1 MTAENNAAEAQQN
14 GNGKVPSKNK
24 KQNKAANG
32 QVPAEEQPIVNG
44 IPVEY
49 VDLSEQESTLPL
61 SKFVSRIS
69 AIPILQDAHG
79 YVSQNRIGSLA
90 LSTASSTLTTV
101 SKYTQSYQQR
111 FQAHLDKADE
121 LGCQSLDF
129 VEQRFP
135 IVKQPT
141 VEIFEAVKKP
151 PMQVY
156 DGVKTTIDSNIT
168 TRATSIAVS
177 LNERVTGV
185 VNNVEATVDRWLPDG
200 ESAHDDEANQA
211 TRVYK
216 LSLTVSSR
224 LMQRMNDQLEKNNIP
239 RSKQDL
245 IKLAETS
252 ALLQTT
258 TDKLKTLNET
268 LNEWVLL
275 STQAAK
281 ERIPESVT
289 QRVTDVTITLR
300 TQYEATREG
309 AQKRV
314 ADLSAELVTQL
325 NSISSYIKQHSP
337 TLPPFLQERLEP
349 LIRFANTEYTI
360 IRDEAVRSDLSTVQ
374 KARNIVSLTQ
384 EQVLP
389 ILHSSVQEV
398 QDQLKHY
405 TEVASQSKDKV
416 VSEVKTRLHSLGVS
430 VN

>member
-1 MTAENNAAEAQQN
+1 
-14 GNGKVPSKNK
+14 NGKVPSKNK
-24 KQNKAANG
+24 KQNKTANG

-49 VDLSEQESTLPL
+49 VDLSEQESTMPL

-69 AIPILQDAHG
+69 SIPLLQDAHG
-79 YVSQNRIGSLA
+79 YVSQNCIGSLA
-90 LSTASSTLTTV
+90 LTTASSTLTTV

-121 LGCQSLDF
+121 FGCQSLDF

-151 PMQVY
+151 SMQVY

-168 TRATSIAVS
+168 TPATSIAVA

-185 VNNVEATVDRWLPDG
+185 VDNVEATVDRWLPDG

-216 LSLTVSSR
+216 LSLTVSTR

-245 IKLAETS
+245 IKLAETN